1 MKKLITLGI
10 LIIAM
15 QLNSQMIKTNQG
27 SDEVVLSKWVQ
38 RIFLLKIKYSQVA
51 ELVDASTKI
60 NSKDNIE

>member
-1 MKKLITLGI
+1 MKKLITLCMI
-10 LIIAM
+10 IIAM